1 MRRQEGA
8 QAPRTPERNEGF
20 YKAIVEKTAE
30 VVKVCLPDGTL
41 TYANPAF
48 HNFYGWEVEEVIDSN
63 ILEYVHPND
72 IDLIARETEAAL
84 EGSADSPGPVSN
96 RAVYRFR
103 CADGTYRVMEALGT
117 YLMDDEDIGGVIIF
131 SRETAGPRK

>member
-1 MRRQEGA
+1 M
-8 QAPRTPERNEGF
+8 PKTPERDEDF

-48 HNFYGWEVEEVIDSN
+48 HDTYGWEVERVLGSN
-63 ILEYVHPND
+63 IMEYVHEDD
-72 IDLIARETEAAL
+72 IDRIARETGAAL
-84 EGSADSPGPVSN
+84 ENSAESSGPVTN

-103 CADGTYRVMEALGT
+103 CSDGTYRVMEAMGT
-117 YLMDDEDIGGVIIF
+117 YLMDDENIGGVVLF
-131 SRETAGPRK
+131 ARAVSSPKS